1 MLKDK
6 IQTVVQFRR
15 FQRLAYTLAAIA
27 VLLGVVLPAFKPKL
41 AAAAQL
47 TFRSITLSDSG
58 QSGGP
63 ITTGVGS
70 GTNVVYKF
78 AFTSTSAA
86 QSMVIDFCN
95 TSPLIGD
102 ICTAPVGMSASG
114 ATLTGLTGS
123 ISAAGWSITT
133 TASQIKLTKTTG
145 AATTAGIQSF
155 TVSGITNP
163 SSVLYGAAV
172 KPVGTFY
179 GRMYTYAD
187 NTYGG
192 TTTAYVSPTSPG
204 DFRDYGG
211 IALSTNQIITITAK
225 VQEQLTFCVS
235 GAAQA
240 TWTTNN
246 DCSDPQAAVA
256 PALLLGHGS
265 PTAILDNSAVDT
277 GTVYSQISTNA
288 LSGAAIAI
296 RNSNLTCGG
305 LSADGGVTC
314 SIPAVNTGG
323 NAPAAIVAGTA
334 AFGMYVTNGVFGL
347 NGIGTVTADTNYND
361 GTPTHYGMD
370 TETVIDTG
378 SVTGTYGDRVA
389 YATAPCYR
397 INNNYTFAAT
407 ASLTT
412 PAGIYTA
419 NMDLIATGTF

>member
-1 MLKDK
+1 MVIK
-6 IQTVVQFRR
+6 FRR
-15 FQRLAYTLAAIA
+15 FQRIAYTMAAIA
-27 VLLGVVLPAFKPKL
+27 VLLGVAFPAFRPRL
-41 AAAAQL
+41 AAAATQL
-47 TFRSITLSDSG
+47 TSRSITLSDSG

-70 GTNVVYKF
+70 GTNVIYKF
-78 AFTSTSAA
+78 AFTSSAAA
-86 QSMVIDFCN
+86 QSMIIDFCN

-102 ICTAPVGMSASG
+102 ACNAPVGMSLSG
-114 ATLTGLTGS
+114 ATLAGITGNITP
-123 ISAAGWSITT
+123 AGWSITT
-133 TASQIKLTKTTG
+133 TASQIRLTRTTG
-145 AATTAGIQSF
+145 AATTAGTQSF
-155 TVSGITNP
+155 AVSGVTNP
-163 SSVLYGAAV
+163 SSVVYGGTT

-179 GRMYTYAD
+179 GRMYTYSD
-187 NTYGG
+187 TTYGG
-192 TTTAYVSPTSPG
+192 STTAYASPASPG
-204 DFRDYGG
+204 DFKDYGG

-235 GAAQA
+235 GASQA

-256 PALLLGHGS
+256 PALILGHGA

-288 LSGAAIAI
+288 LSGAAVAI

-314 SIPAVNTGG
+314 NIPANNTGS
-323 NAPAAIVAGTA
+323 ATASAIAAGTA
-334 AFGMYVTNGVFGL
+334 AFGLYVSDGAFGVNGLGSVF
-347 NGIGTVTADTNYND
+347 ADTNYNN
-361 GTPTHYGMD
+361 GTTTNYGMD
-370 TETVIDTG
+370 TETTTDTG

-389 YATAPCYR
+389 YSTAPCYR

>member
-1 MLKDK
+1 MVTK
-6 IQTVVQFRR
+6 FRR
-15 FQRLAYTLAAIA
+15 LQRIAYTMAAIA
-27 VLLGVVLPAFKPKL
+27 VFFGVALPAFRPHL

-47 TFRSITLSDSG
+47 TTRSITMSDSG
-58 QSGGP
+58 QSGGT

-70 GTNVVYKF
+70 GTNVKYKF
-78 AFTSTSAA
+78 SFVSTTSA
-86 QSMVIDFCN
+86 QSMIIDFCN

-102 ICTAPVGMSASG
+102 TCTAPVGMSLTG
-114 ATLTGLTGS
+114 ATLTGITGN
-123 ISAAGWSITT
+123 ITAAGWTITT
-133 TASQIKLTKTTG
+133 TASQIKLAKGTG
-145 AATTAGIQSF
+145 AAATAGTQSF
-155 TVSGITNP
+155 EISGITNP
-163 SSVLYGAAV
+163 ASVVYGGTP

-187 NTYGG
+187 ATFGS
-192 TTTAYVSPTSPG
+192 TTTAYVSPVSLG
-204 DFRDYGG
+204 DFKDYGG
-211 IALSTNQIITITAK
+211 IALATNQIITITAK

-256 PALLLGHGS
+256 PALILGHGS
-265 PTAILDNSAVDT
+265 PTSILDNSAVDT

-296 RNSNLTCGG
+296 RNSNTTCGG

-314 SIPAVNTGG
+314 NIPANNTG
-323 NAPAAIVAGTA
+323 AATPSAIAAGTA
-334 AFGMYVTNGVFGL
+334 AFGMYVTNGALGVSGL
-347 NGIGTVTADTNYND
+347 GTVTADTNYND

-370 TETVIDTG
+370 TETTVDTG

-389 YATAPCYR
+389 YSTAPCYR